1 MKVKQIIKLIET
13 IEENR
18 LPSDMQELGAD
29 LYEKSDGKY
38 MSISDMDFIHLIR
51 AFKKTLYEIDNDG
64 NVAYFTSN
72 TIFKLEKRVS
82 ELLEENQRLEK
93 DSIDYVR
100 RDVYEM
106 LFDKC
111 ERLGERIKSLIQKK
125 AIPKYDFCEIPI
137 SLYG

>member
-72 TIFKLEKRVS
+72 TIFKLEKRIS

-93 DSIDYVR
+93 DSIEYVR

-111 ERLGERIKSLIQKK
+111 
-125 AIPKYDFCEIPI
+125 
-137 SLYG
+137 